1 MSGSIDVRREQ
12 AVATVTLN
20 NPVKLNAMTKA
31 MWVSFASVW
40 RQIGAD
46 AGVRCV
52 VLQGAGERG
61 FCPGNDIGEFATERS
76 NAQQARA
83 LSAVMN
89 EGRTAMLAC
98 PHPIVARIQ
107 GACVGGGLE
116 IAAMADMRIASRS
129 ARFGAPLNRLGLS
142 MAYEEML
149 PIWKLTDRP
158 TMFEMLVDG
167 RIFDAGE
174 AKQRGL
180 VNRLVDD
187 AELDREV
194 AETAARIV
202 AGPPLVNRW
211 HKRFFNRLEDP
222 RPLGPADYEEHYL
235 AFETHDYQ
243 VGYRSFLAKTQPAFE
258 GR

>member
-1 MSGSIDVRREQ
+1 MSSIDTRRDDSVVR
-12 AVATVTLN
+12 VTLN
-20 NPVKLNAMTKA
+20 NPAKLNAMTKA
-31 MWVSFASVW
+31 MWHSFAAAW
-40 RQIGAD
+40 REIGAD
-46 AGVRCV
+46 MSVRCV

-76 NAQQARA
+76 NARQARA

-98 PHPIVARIQ
+98 PHPIVARIH

-116 IAAMADMRIASRS
+116 IAAMADLRIAARS
-129 ARFGAPLNRLGLS
+129 ARLGAPLNRLGLT
-142 MAYEEML
+142 MAYEEMI

-158 TMFEMLVDG
+158 TMFEMLVEG
-167 RIFDAGE
+167 RILDAAE
-174 AKQRGL
+174 AQRRGL
-180 VNRLVDD
+180 VNRVVDD
-187 AELDREV
+187 AALDREV
-194 AETAARIV
+194 AEAVARIV

-211 HKRFFNRLEDP
+211 HKRFFARLEEP
-222 RPLGPADYEEHYL
+222 RPLATADYDEHYL

-243 VGYRSFLAKTQPAFE
+243 VGYRSFLAKTQPVFE